1 TTVSGRP
8 SPSRSPDT
16 RGSASVVVTFVAD
29 PGAASRS
36 ARPFTSATVS
46 RSILNVAFDGSGGDT
61 GDVTPDAA
69 VPVGAQA
76 ATTTRAI
83 ARRRT
88 FGSVRVTRSTSLAAT

>member
-1 TTVSGRP
+1 
-8 SPSRSPDT
+8 
-16 RGSASVVVTFVAD
+16 
-29 PGAASRS
+29 
-36 ARPFTSATVS
+36 
-46 RSILNVAFDGSGGDT
+46 LNVAFDGSGGDT

-88 FGSVRVTRSTSLAAT
+88 FGSLRVTRSTSLASTRSF